1 MSKRHKKK
9 CQKSDRVS
17 VKLGQFFETMDS
29 FSETGLKLSTV
40 SAQIDKI
47 GYYRVKEKNFSS
59 NQCKKVKKLEEKNH
73 NFVQICGKKMK
84 I

>member
-1 MSKRHKKK
+1 M
-9 CQKSDRVS
+9 
-17 VKLGQFFETMDS
+17 KLWQFFETVDS

-47 GYYRVKEKNFSS
+47 GYYSVKEKNFSS

-73 NFVQICGKKMK
+73 NFVQNCGKKMK
-84 I
+84 IWKSAARSS

>member
-1 MSKRHKKK
+1 MS
-9 CQKSDRVS
+9 SFNETVT
-17 VKLGQFFETMDS
+17 VFETMDS
-29 FSETGLKLSTV
+29 FSETDLKLSTV

-59 NQCKKVKKLEEKNH
+59 NQCKKVKKLEEKYH
-73 NFVQICGKKMK
+73 NFVQNCGKKMK